1 MWWVKLRVSRDD
13 LQEVV
18 ITIKK
23 RFQLPSIYRIE
34 KYSGADYI
42 VSFTTT
48 STLDEILRILG
59 EEGLFNNLVSIGGTE

>member
-13 LQEVV
+13 LQGVV
-18 ITIKK
+18 NTIRK

-34 KYSGADYI
+34 KYSGNDFTIA
-42 VSFTTT
+42 FTTT

-59 EEGLFNNLVSIGGTE
+59 EEGLFNNLVSIGTEW